1 MGLVTTNVE
10 AAADALA
17 AGRLCAIPTET
28 VYGLAA
34 DAGNPAAVSE
44 VFRAKDRP
52 SDHPLIVHVAEVS
65 DVADWIADL
74 PPWAHQLLAEFAPG
88 PLTVVGRRTSQVSDI
103 ITGGQDTVAVRIPSH
118 PLAHALLIAARQ
130 RGVTGLVAPS
140 ANRFGQVS
148 PTTADHVVA
157 DLGPYLAS
165 HDGLVLDGGTCD
177 VGIESTIVLT
187 TGESPVI
194 LRPGSI
200 TAKMVTEVTGLAI
213 DVATGAPRVPGAMAS
228 HYSPAA
234 TVVLADSVDQ
244 ATTGSGLIAYA
255 ELPTPPGVV
264 RLASPIDAADFA
276 RQLYQGLR
284 DADTQGLAQVYV
296 VAPTDGGIADAVR
309 DRLQRAAGTL
319 SP

>member
-1 MGLVTTNVE
+1 
-10 AAADALA
+10 
-17 AGRLCAIPTET
+17 

-34 DAGNPAAVSE
+34 DAGNPAAVRE
-44 VFRAKDRP
+44 VFRAKNRP
-52 SDHPLIVHVAEVS
+52 TDHPLIVHVAEVS

-74 PPWAHQLLAEFAPG
+74 PQWADQLLAAYAPG
-88 PLTVVGRRTSQVSDI
+88 PLTVVGRRTSRVSDI

-118 PLAHALLIAARQ
+118 PLAHALLTAASR

-157 DLGPYLAS
+157 DLGPYLAT
-165 HDGLVLDGGTCD
+165 HDGLVLDGGACD

-187 TGESPVI
+187 TGQAPVI
-194 LRPGSI
+194 LRPGSV
-200 TAKMVTEVTGLAI
+200 TAKMVTEATGLAI
-213 DVATGAPRVPGAMAS
+213 ETAANVPRVSGTMAS
-228 HYSPAA
+228 HYAPAA
-234 TVVLADSVDQ
+234 TVVLAESVDQ

-264 RLASPIDAADFA
+264 RVASPIDAADFA

-284 DADTQGLAQVYV
+284 DADARGLAKVYV

-309 DRLQRAAGTL
+309 DRLQRAARTM